1 MVQMPEKT
9 ELEKEKGQRGAEQK
23 YIRETNRTNRGVKK
37 GKHYMTKVSNH
48 VPSVLVE
55 GGFMANKKAA
65 ALLKSDAYR

>member
-1 MVQMPEKT
+1 M
-9 ELEKEKGQRGAEQK
+9 
-23 YIRETNRTNRGVKK
+23 RETNRTNRGVKK

-55 GGFMANKKAA
+55 GGFMANKAAA